1 MTQPAQRTPFHRQIA
16 LVICFFSLLSSFS
29 LFAQNTCLDRRLSLL
44 ATDES
49 CANLAV
55 SVLIKG
61 PPSFVAEQVIQAG
74 GTIRYT
80 VDQITSAS
88 LPAHSLMPL
97 SKIPGI
103 IRMESAEIGLKPL
116 NDRMRTNN
124 RISLVHQGLTPLPKA
139 YEGKDVVMGIIDT
152 GIDFTHPDFLDST
165 GLSRVEWVW
174 DHLLAD
180 SANTPTPYG
189 YGQEFSKADIDA
201 GLASAHIDQTAHG
214 THVTGIAAAGGD
226 TLYTYRGAAPKSKII
241 AVSLDFSLDNDSW
254 LSSIA
259 DAVHYIFSKSDSLGL
274 PCVVNI
280 SAGTYFGS
288 HDGLDLTAQVI
299 DNLIAA
305 QNGRMVVA
313 AAGNAGGYPIH
324 LRHQP
329 LNDTLFT
336 WLRSSNNNPIYAE
349 CWSDS
354 ADFAGL
360 SLSVSADSPAPF
372 FQTRATT
379 PWFSVDQLTGQLITD
394 TLKSPAGD
402 RIGLMQSYREYVA
415 GRYGLML
422 YIVPDSNTYLFRINT
437 CGSGSFDAWSFDLVY
452 NNLPAPGAYPPIIH
466 YITPDVQ
473 QNICSSFQCG
483 QRVICTGQYV
493 NRNNYIDVNGNT
505 QTFPTTVGALA
516 LSSSRGPTRDG
527 RTKPD
532 ITSTGEVTMAA
543 LRLSSVA
550 WFVQNQPYKLAADSI
565 HIRDGGTSSAAPAVA
580 GAIALYLESQP
591 LATWTD
597 IRNRVLLCSRTDA
610 FTGTNLPN
618 NDWGHGKLDALSLMT
633 GCAPLA
639 LPSLPATE
647 SAGLQLAP
655 NPSNGNTWLELE
667 VPVNQA
673 RLRIFDAQGKL
684 LLQRD
689 QLQGRRFPIE
699 LSEHPDGLYY
709 IRLDE
714 SGTMSKSITLL
725 IGGR

>member
-1 MTQPAQRTPFHRQIA
+1 MLF
-16 LVICFFSLLSSFS
+16 ICIFSLLRTEA
-29 LFAQNTCLDRRLSLL
+29 LFAQNTCLDRKLSIL
-44 ATDES
+44 ASDES
-49 CANLAV
+49 RANLVV
-55 SVLIKG
+55 SVLIEG
-61 PPSFVAEQVIQAG
+61 APSFVAEQVIQAG
-74 GTIRYT
+74 GEIRYSAG
-80 VDQITSAS
+80 QITSAS

-103 IRMESAEIGLKPL
+103 IRMESAEIGLSPL

-124 RISLVHQGLTPLPKA
+124 RISLVHQGLAPLGQA

-165 GLSRVEWVW
+165 GQSRVEWVW

-180 SANTPTPYG
+180 SANTPLLYG

-201 GLASAHIDQTAHG
+201 GLATAHIDQTAHG

-226 TLYTYRGAAPKSKII
+226 SAYTYRGAAPKSRIV

-313 AAGNAGGYPIH
+313 AAGNAGGFPIH

-329 LNDTLFT
+329 QNDTLFT
-336 WLRSSNNNPIYAE
+336 WLRSSNNNPIYVE

-354 ADFAGL
+354 ANFAGL
-360 SLSVSADSPAPF
+360 SLSVSADSPSPF
-372 FQTRATT
+372 FQTRATS
-379 PWFSVDQLTGQLITD
+379 PWFSVGQLTGQVITD
-394 TLKSPAGD
+394 TLKSPTGD
-402 RIGLMQSYREYVA
+402 RIGLVKSYREYVG

-422 YIVPDSNTYLFRINT
+422 YIVPDSSSYLFRINT
-437 CGSGSFDAWSFDLVY
+437 CGNGSFDAWSFEMVY
-452 NNLPAPGAYPPIIH
+452 NNLPAPAVYPPIIH

-483 QRVICTGQYV
+483 RRVICTGQYV
-493 NRNNYIDVNGNT
+493 NRNNYIDVNGNV

-550 WFVQNQPYKLAADSI
+550 WFVQNQPFKLSSDSI

-591 LATWTD
+591 NATWTD

-618 NDWGHGKLDALSLMT
+618 NDWGHGKLDALSLIT
-633 GCAPLA
+633 GCVPLA
-639 LPSLPATE
+639 LPSLPATDQV
-647 SAGLQLAP
+647 GLQLAP

-684 LLQRD
+684 LHQRD
-689 QLQGRRFPIE
+689 QLQGRRFQIE
-699 LSEHPDGLYY
+699 LSEQPDGMYY
-709 IRLDE
+709 IRLE
-714 SGTMSKSITLL
+714 EPGALPKSITLL
-725 IGGR
+725 ISGR

>member
-1 MTQPAQRTPFHRQIA
+1 MTQSVPRTPFYRHVL
-16 LVICFFSLLSSFS
+16 LVFCFFSLLGTHTI
-29 LFAQNTCLDRRLSLL
+29 LAQNTCLDRRLSLL
-44 ATDES
+44 ASDES
-49 CANLAV
+49 CANLSV
-55 SVLIKG
+55 SVLIQG
-61 PPSFVAEQVIQAG
+61 EPSFVAEQVVQAG
-74 GTIRYT
+74 GSIRYS
-80 VDQITSAS
+80 VGQITSAS
-88 LPAHSLMPL
+88 IPVSSLTPL

-103 IRMESAEIGLKPL
+103 LRMESAEIGLKPL

-124 RISLVHQGLTPLPKA
+124 LISLVHQGLAPLNQA

-152 GIDFTHPDFLDST
+152 GIDFTHPDFLDSA
-165 GLSRVEWVW
+165 GQSRVEWVW

-180 SANTPTPYG
+180 SANTPLPYG

-201 GLASAHIDQTAHG
+201 GLATAHIDLTAHG

-226 TLYTYRGAAPKSKII
+226 TTYTYRGAAPKSRIV

-288 HDGLDLTAQVI
+288 HDGQDLAAQVI
-299 DNLIAA
+299 DNLISAE
-305 QNGRMVVA
+305 NGRMVVA
-313 AAGNAGGYPIH
+313 AAGNAGGFPIH

-329 LNDTLFT
+329 VNDTLFT
-336 WLRSSNNNPIYAE
+336 WLRSSNNNPIYIE

-360 SLSVSADSPAPF
+360 SLSVSADSPSPS
-372 FQTRATT
+372 FQERATI
-379 PWFSVDQLTGQLITD
+379 PWFSVNQLTGQLITD

-415 GRYGLML
+415 GRYGLIL

-437 CGSGSFDAWSFDLVY
+437 CGNGSFDAWSFDMVY
-452 NNLPAPGAYPPIIH
+452 NNLPAPGIHPPIIH

-493 NRNNYIDVNGNT
+493 NRNNYIDVNGNV

-550 WFVQNQPYKLAADSI
+550 WFVQNQPYKLSADSI

-580 GAIALYLESQP
+580 GAIALYLEAQP
-591 LATWTD
+591 NATWTD

-610 FTGTNLPN
+610 FTGSNLPN
-618 NDWGHGKLDALSLMT
+618 ND
-633 GCAPLA
+633 
-639 LPSLPATE
+639 
-647 SAGLQLAP
+647 
-655 NPSNGNTWLELE
+655 
-667 VPVNQA
+667 
-673 RLRIFDAQGKL
+673 
-684 LLQRD
+684 
-689 QLQGRRFPIE
+689 
-699 LSEHPDGLYY
+699 
-709 IRLDE
+709 
-714 SGTMSKSITLL
+714 
-725 IGGR
+725 